1 MGERLAIARGDALAV
16 NMTAVFD
23 KLFAAAPDGVDR
35 LAAGRE
41 DEGIEPENDMEREFL
56 SERRNIEDFK
66 AGLCVPGKLR
76 PKRIP
81 GGIVLVDTTFQFKE
95 G

>member
-1 MGERLAIARGDALAV
+1 MPQRSK
-16 NMTAVFD
+16 
-23 KLFAAAPDGVDR
+23 KLFLQACG
-35 LAAGRE
+35 E
-41 DEGIEPENDMEREFL
+41 DEGSEPENEMEREFL
-56 SERRNIEDFK
+56 AEHRSIEDFK
-66 AGLCVPGKLR
+66 IGLCVPGKLR